1 MSDPKP
7 TPAPNR
13 IVRAFNALW
22 QNPIV
27 VKELRSR
34 MRRRRSYVILTV
46 YLVLVAGI
54 TSLVYFGIA
63 SANEFYP
70 DPDLRRTLGQA
81 IFATVVLLQLTAI
94 NFVSPA
100 FTAGSIS
107 SERENQTYDL
117 LRTTPVSAGD
127 IVRGK
132 FLSGLLF
139 MLLLL
144 IASMPVQSMAF
155 LFGGIEL
162 PEFLISSLMLLVT
175 AITFSAIGIYFSSL
189 LKRSTPATVLA
200 YVVSNSAIF
209 GLPILLFIVGVFF
222 PASIDLFDLD
232 FQEPNLVWTIIL
244 IAIGWVFLSS
254 NPVSAAIISEGLLLE
269 DNALFLYKLDLT
281 NKTDIY
287 ILSPWIGFV
296 TINLLIAWFFYRKAI
311 KRVARKDKK

>member
-127 IVRGK
+127 IVR
-132 FLSGLLF
+132 
-139 MLLLL
+139 
-144 IASMPVQSMAF
+144 
-155 LFGGIEL
+155 
-162 PEFLISSLMLLVT
+162 
-175 AITFSAIGIYFSSL
+175 
-189 LKRSTPATVLA
+189 
-200 YVVSNSAIF
+200 
-209 GLPILLFIVGVFF
+209 
-222 PASIDLFDLD
+222 
-232 FQEPNLVWTIIL
+232 NL
-244 IAIGWVFLSS
+244 
-254 NPVSAAIISEGLLLE
+254 
-269 DNALFLYKLDLT
+269 
-281 NKTDIY
+281 
-287 ILSPWIGFV
+287 
-296 TINLLIAWFFYRKAI
+296 
-311 KRVARKDKK
+311 